1 MYSCIV
7 FVLVW
12 KGLQNRLLQSH
23 CLKFRIEVN
32 AFYYFLDF
40 LSSVLS
46 YNARVTL
53 NFHVPYI
60 HMTSKTNEK
69 LFVHRIVLHLVSL
82 FLGKTQAPRE
92 QPQWN
97 ETEENQRVLG
107 RQAPCLCDHTQLSK
121 ERVWDGKFS
130 KKMFLGMKD
139 EVTGVSGT
147 CYSFFAVLIKSGK
160 SQQK

>member
-23 CLKFRIEVN
+23 LFHCLKFRIEVN
-32 AFYYFLDF
+32 AFYYSLDF

-69 LFVHRIVLHLVSL
+69 LFVRRIVLHLVSL
-82 FLGKTQAPRE
+82 FLGKTKAPRE

-107 RQAPCLCDHTQLSK
+107 RQDNTQLSK
-121 ERVWDGKFS
+121 ERVCDGKFS
-130 KKMFLGMKD
+130 KKMFLGMED

-147 CYSFFAVLIKSGK
+147 CHSFFAVLIKSGK